1 MKAETM
7 FTSLLLAVGIM
18 ATAQGAEPSSNNNN
32 YNSVLI
38 ESIYQEVSTLWETEG
53 LEGLSTAVGIDSLSP
68 AYRPE

>member
-18 ATAQGAEPSSNNNN
+18 ATAQGAEQSSNNN

-68 AYRPE
+68 AYRPK